1 MQNLNNVI
9 DLSDRFFKL
18 AKTSPEILYHGT
30 GLQKAE
36 SILSNGLLSEI
47 PNKEYLSKINKN
59 PQTFEGTH
67 GGLYLTKNLK
77 IAVEYAFINTN
88 PCIVV
93 CKIHP
98 NELYLDEDCIIK
110 NIDHDYDQEI
120 NKLISSI
127 QKEIKYEDDDKFNDL
142 LIEKL
147 ESKFINKCIDNFE
160 KSFNIK
166 FTNLNQDV
174 IFKTKNILKEM
185 FSISKKYKKT
195 SGSNIDYEKQL
206 SNDNRYQLLIDDI
219 SKLLKS
225 AIAKSFSINPNSNVT
240 VRTNNN
246 ISFTGSNKI
255 LAIYYI
261 DINNKT
267 LKPIFEDNEFKNS
280 IEYNKLLT
288 DYNNLNK
295 DLDDYISDIHENVKD
310 HYFMTHAEEI
320 LPLDPDHIELCEM
333 YIGQMLNTNN
343 SFNTTRKNYVNEVLD
358 YVRKENEVYNTN
370 KYSSKFTELKQLLI
384 EYFTYVFLNFV
395 SYSSY
400 DEFSTAAY
408 NIDEDY
414 DEVTKLSK
422 SKDFYGKFII
432 NILGKQIYKPDVEE
446 SEQKL
451 KISQSNLL
459 NYIKY
464 FKLFK

>member
-1 MQNLNNVI
+1 MQNSNNVI
-9 DLSDRFFKL
+9 NLSNRFFKL

-36 SILSNGLLSEI
+36 SILSNGLLSEL
-47 PNKEYLSKINKN
+47 PNKEYLSKINKS

-77 IAVEYAFINTN
+77 FAVEYAFMNTN

-98 NELYLDEDCIIK
+98 NELYLDEASIIQ

-120 NKLISSI
+120 NELISVVR
-127 QKEIKYEDDDKFNDL
+127 KEIKYEDYDKFDDL

-185 FSISKKYKKT
+185 FIISKKYKN
-195 SGSNIDYEKQL
+195 SGSNIHYHEEQL
-206 SNDNRYQLLIDDI
+206 SNDSRYQSLIDDI

-225 AIAKSFSINPNSNVT
+225 SIAKSFSIDPNSKVT

-246 ISFTGSNKI
+246 ISFTGKNKI

-280 IEYNKLLT
+280 IGYSKLLT
-288 DYNNLNK
+288 DYSNLNK
-295 DLDDYISDIHENVKD
+295 DLDYYINDIDENVKD
-310 HYFMTHAEEI
+310 HYFMTHAEEM
-320 LPLDPDHIELCEM
+320 LPLNPDHIELCEM

-343 SFNTTRKNYVNEVLD
+343 SFNTIRKNYVNDVLD
-358 YVRKENEVYNTN
+358 YVRKENEVYNTS
-370 KYSSKFTELKQLLI
+370 KYSSKFTELKKLLT

-400 DEFSTAAY
+400 DDFSTAAY

-414 DEVTKLSK
+414 DELTKLVK
-422 SKDFYGKFII
+422 SKNFSGKFII
-432 NILGKQIYKPDVEE
+432 NILGKQIYKPDLKE

-451 KISQSNLL
+451 KNSQSNLL